1 MKKLFTFFMSTA
13 LFGMVFGQCHYVIDM
28 QDSYGDGWNGA
39 SVDVSVNGTVLANWG
54 LSSGSAGSDSLST
67 FAGDAIEFTFNS
79 GSWDGE
85 VTFTITDPSG
95 TSLGSF
101 GPGPA
106 TGMFLSHTSNST
118 CTAPSNVD
126 ITFVVDMNTV
136 TSAFTTAQVAG
147 DWNSWSAP
155 SNLSDTDGDGVWEGV
170 VTIAAGSTIEYK
182 FLADNW
188 NIQEMNDPNAACT
201 NGNATYTNRLYTA
214 GTGDAT
220 LPGVCWGSCSPC
232 PVVSDLSI
240 TAVWDLTVPAAG
252 NSGKAIMFTANNS
265 VADLSI
271 YGFGTAQNGG
281 GTDGQEYTFPAVGAS
296 AGQHIIVCR
305 DSAAFSAYY
314 LGCFEQ
320 WPGAAH
326 PNLIF
331 EDLMEPSGNGDDAY
345 ELFING
351 TVAETFGDINTDGTG
366 QPWEYMDSWAWK
378 DTAAANVGNWVYGAV
393 NCSDNSYNNHVDIDG
408 SSCSFPLCGAPT
420 CTAVAGTGWS
430 EDFSGGG
437 LPSCWSGGGGELWKF
452 QSSGPNHVGNLGA
465 LTGSTT
471 SGGNYAVVDASSFT
485 DSSWIIS
492 PVIDVS
498 ALTGPTLS
506 FFLISNEEGT
516 GYSSTLTV
524 KGSDDGGT
532 TWSSLASYTGNTGG
546 WAQKF
551 IDISAYTATVQFMFQ
566 FSEPSTSSAFYD
578 DIAIDDIAISAISCF
593 DPSGLTA
600 SNVSDVSADLSWTP
614 GGSEPAW
621 ELTYG
626 LQGFSTG
633 SGTLVPMLTA
643 SSHTLSGLTANT
655 AYDYYVKAD
664 CGFGTGT
671 TDLSN
676 WAGPY
681 TFTTLLAAGT
691 CGYFTVELIDTYG
704 DGWNGNYVVVMING
718 TATDTL
724 TVASG
729 AGPETTVIAV
739 NIGDNVDIDYVNAG
753 SWCGENVINVYDHT
767 NVLIGA
773 SAGTASGC
781 PTSIMGLTACPS
793 CSQPSALNASNLTN
807 SSADL
812 DWTAGGSETAWSLA
826 YGATGFALGTGTFI
840 SITSNP
846 YSLTGLTAATAY
858 DYYLQADCGTDTS
871 AWSGPYTFA
880 TTCNDDVAPY
890 FEDFDVSIPVCW
902 SQESADVFDWT
913 LNTGGTTSASTGP
926 SDDMTG
932 GGNYIYIETS
942 SPRAPGDS
950 AIIYSSNI
958 DLSTVSSA
966 ELRFFT
972 HMYGGSIGTVN
983 VDISNDNGATWANI
997 FTKTGDQGNQWN
1009 EETVSLA
1016 NHTGVVSFRI
1026 TGWVSA
1032 DANGVQYWGDIAVDN
1047 FQVREPSL
1055 NDIAVLSVSSSASTG
1070 CDLTAAETIS
1080 VEITNKAVNAQTN
1093 FDISYAINAGT
1104 AVTESYTNTINAGDT
1119 ATYTFTQTADLS
1131 ADGVYAI
1138 DVTSLLTTD
1147 QDNSNDMG
1155 SLTVENEATPADA
1168 TAMGDTICNGDTAT
1182 VSATAAAGSISWWD
1196 ASTGGNSVGSGS
1208 SIMVAPTTTTSYY
1221 AEVTSGSSYMENFD
1235 SYNNG
1240 DLIAQVSNDWQT
1252 WSSPTGGGADD
1263 ADVSNA
1269 YSVSAPNSLHIS
1281 NANGDDI
1288 VFPFNGLYSSGT
1300 FKLEF
1305 NLLFTT
1311 DAYFNLQGDTVIGNA
1326 WAFDVFVDSVN
1337 GLTVAGLAAPVS
1349 ANTWMHVQFIG
1360 NLNSGDWEVMID
1372 GVSAGTFNAPSP
1384 VASANFYGNTGND
1397 YYLDNVSY
1405 SSPATPCAS
1414 SARAEAVVTVEDCS
1428 NILELANGNLDIYP
1442 NPNNG
1447 QFVIANSDL
1456 ISNVTITDVQ
1466 GKIVYT
1472 VNNVN
1477 LNKVNVDVT
1486 DLEKGMYMINVKT
1499 INGTIT
1505 ESVIVQ

>member
-1 MKKLFTFFMSTA
+1 MYVGGGEVGDAMGLALSDPDNDGVYEGTTSFPAGGGHYTFLNSPA
-13 LFGMVFGQCHYVIDM
+13 NG
-28 QDSYGDGWNGA
+28 GDWGA
-39 SVDVSVNGTVLANWG
+39 KENIAGLPCADAANWNDRLMPAISQDTTIQACFG
-54 LSSGSAGSDSLST
+54 TCDSD
-67 FAGDAIEFTFNS
+67 
-79 GSWDGE
+79 
-85 VTFTITDPSG
+85 G
-95 TSLGSF
+95 TCASF
-101 GPGPA
+101 IA
-106 TGMFLSHTSNST
+106 N
-118 CTAPSNVD
+118 AN
-126 ITFVVDMNTV
+126 ITFVVDMNNV
-136 TSAFTTAQVAG
+136 TDPFTTAQVAG
-147 DWNSWSAP
+147 SWNGWSAP
-155 SNLSDTDGDGVWEGV
+155 SDLSDPDGDGVWEGSV
-170 VTIAAGSTIEYK
+170 SIQSGSSIEYK
-182 FLADNW
+182 FLADSW
-188 NIQEMNDPNAACT
+188 NIQEQNDPSASCT
-201 NGNATYTNRLYTA
+201 NGDPVYTNRVYTVPSS
-214 GTGDAT
+214 DAT
-220 LPGVCWGSCSPC
+220 IPVVCWASCSPC
-232 PVVSDLSI
+232 PIVSGLTI
-240 TAVWDLTVPAAG
+240 TAVWDLTVPAGG

-265 VADLSI
+265 IADLSI
-271 YGFGTAQNGG
+271 YGFGCAQNGG

-314 LGCFEQ
+314 PGCFEQ
-320 WPGAAH
+320 WTGSLH

-345 ELFING
+345 ELFMNG
-351 TVAETFGDINTDGTG
+351 GVVETFGDINTDGTG

-378 DTAAANVGNWVYGAV
+378 DTAAANIGNWVYGAV

-408 SSCSFPLCGAPT
+408 SSCSFPLCSAPT
-420 CTAVAGTGWS
+420 CTAVTAPWS

-437 LPSCWSGGGGELWKF
+437 LPSCWSGGGGELWRF
-452 QSSGPNHVGNLGA
+452 QSSGPNHVGNAGT

-471 SGGNYAVVDASSFT
+471 SGGNYAVVDASGFS
-485 DSSWIIS
+485 DSSWIIT
-492 PVIDVS
+492 PAIDVS
-498 ALTGPTLS
+498 AMTGPTLS

-516 GYSSTLTV
+516 GYSSTLEV
-524 KGSDDGGT
+524 SGSGDGGT
-532 TWSSLASYTGNTGG
+532 TWTNLATYTGNTGG

-551 IDISAYTATVQFMFQ
+551 IDISAFTSTVHIKFE

-578 DIAIDDIAISAISCF
+578 DIAIDDIEVSAVSCF

-621 ELTYG
+621 ELTWG
-626 LQGFSTG
+626 PQGFTPG

-643 SSHTLSGLTANT
+643 SNHTLTGLTANT

-681 TFTTLLAAGT
+681 TFNTLVAAGT

-729 AGPETTVIAV
+729 AGPETTVIPV

-781 PTSIMGLTACPS
+781 PTSILGLTACPS
-793 CSQPSALNASNLTN
+793 CNQPSALNASNITN
-807 SSADL
+807 TSADL
-812 DWTAGGSETAWSLA
+812 DWTAGGSETAWNLE
-826 YGATGFALGTGTFI
+826 YGASGFAQGTGT
-840 SITSNP
+840 SSNITTNP

-858 DYYLQADCGTDTS
+858 DYYVQADCGGGDTS
-871 AWSGPYTFA
+871 AWTGPYTFA
-880 TTCNDDVAPY
+880 TTCNNDVAPY
-890 FEDFDVSIPVCW
+890 FEDFDVSVPVCW
-902 SQESADVFDWT
+902 SQETADVFDWT
-913 LNTGGTTSASTGP
+913 LNSGGTTSSSTGP

-932 GGNYIYIETS
+932 GGNYVYIETS

-966 ELRFFT
+966 ELRFFS
-972 HMYGGSIGTVN
+972 HMYGASIGTLN
-983 VDISNDNGATWANI
+983 VDISDDNGATWTNI
-997 FTKTGDQGNQWN
+997 FTKSGDQGNQWN
-1009 EETVSLA
+1009 EELVDLA
-1016 NHTGVVSFRI
+1016 AYTGVVSFRMI
-1026 TGWVSA
+1026 GWVSDNGA
-1032 DANGVQYWGDIAVDN
+1032 GVQYWGDIAMDN
-1047 FQVREPSL
+1047 FQIREPSL
-1055 NDIAVLSVSSSASTG
+1055 NDLAAIGLTSSAVTG
-1070 CDLTAAETIS
+1070 CDLTAAETVSI
-1080 VEITNKAVNAQTN
+1080 EITNKAINSQSN
-1093 FDISYAINAGT
+1093 FPVSYGINGGALVSETVAGPL
-1104 AVTESYTNTINAGDT
+1104 NAGDT
-1119 ATYTFTQTADLS
+1119 LIYTFTQTVDMS
-1131 ADGVYAI
+1131 ADGVYSIAAA
-1138 DVTSLLTTD
+1138 VNLATD
-1147 QDNSNDMG
+1147 QDSTNNATG
-1155 SLTVENEATPADA
+1155 AVIENEATPADA
-1168 TAMGDTICNGDTAT
+1168 TAMGDTICNGDTAM
-1182 VSATAAAGSISWWD
+1182 VSATAASGSISWYD
-1196 ASTGGNSVGSGS
+1196 SSTGGTMVGSGN
-1208 SIMVAPTTTTSYY
+1208 SIMVAPSTTTSYY

-1263 ADVSNA
+1263 AEVSNA
-1269 YSVSAPNSLHIS
+1269 QSVSAPNSLHIS

-1305 NLLFTT
+1305 DMLFVT
-1311 DAYFNLQGDTVIGNA
+1311 DAYFNLQGDTIIGST
-1326 WAFDVFVDSVN
+1326 WAFDVFVDATN
-1337 GLTVAGLAAPVS
+1337 GLTVNGLAAPAT
-1349 ANTWMHVQFIG
+1349 ANTWMHIEFIG
-1360 NLNSGDWEVMID
+1360 NLNSGDWEVVID
-1372 GVSAGTFNAPSP
+1372 GTSAGTFNAPSP

-1414 SARAEAVVTVEDCS
+1414 SSRAEAVTVEDCS
-1428 NILELANGNLDIYP
+1428 NILEVASANLDIYP

-1447 QFVIANSDL
+1447 QFVIGNSDL

-1466 GKIVYT
+1466 R
-1472 VNNVN
+1472 
-1477 LNKVNVDVT
+1477 
-1486 DLEKGMYMINVKT
+1486 
-1499 INGTIT
+1499 
-1505 ESVIVQ
+1505 